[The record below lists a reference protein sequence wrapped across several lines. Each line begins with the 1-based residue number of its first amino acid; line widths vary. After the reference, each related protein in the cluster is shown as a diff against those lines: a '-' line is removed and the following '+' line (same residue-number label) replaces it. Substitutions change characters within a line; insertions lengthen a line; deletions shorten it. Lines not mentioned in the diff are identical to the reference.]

1 MCKGLFSA
9 MEDSS
14 SENPTVREERRRT
27 AILTAADRTR
37 TALGCDGSSGRVGV
51 KLDAMEFL
59 ASLKS
64 LSGAVFLLGVAIALV
79 SLVSAV
85 IVKTG
90 RDRNLAIVVGLLAL
104 ALVLVQYFS
113 NERTRAVAKVE
124 AKRSH
129 EELIAASRGSKMPPS
144 VMVDSRANE
153 RPERISVYNPDK
165 EANVYDLVLRVSEA
179 EFAANGSFRSL
190 QQKTFTFPMIPPG
203 HGSPS
208 QPFDLLSKTGT
219 SYIQYELSTRRQDWS
234 GLIVVRSD
242 GNGRWTSHLFPVHEG
257 GLTFHRSEI
266 LDMERH

>member
-1 MCKGLFSA
+1 MG
-9 MEDSS
+9 
-14 SENPTVREERRRT
+14 
-27 AILTAADRTR
+27 
-37 TALGCDGSSGRVGV
+37 
-51 KLDAMEFL
+51 FL

-85 IVKTG
+85 IGKTG
-90 RDRNLAIVVGLLAL
+90 RDRNLAIIVGVLAL
-104 ALVLVQYFS
+104 ALVFVQYVS
-113 NERTRAVAKVE
+113 NERTRAAAKVE
-124 AKRSH
+124 AQKSH

-144 VMVDSRANE
+144 VMVDLRATE
-153 RPERISVYNPDK
+153 RPQGISVYNPDK
-165 EANVYDLVLRVSEA
+165 EANVYDLVLHVSEG
-179 EFAANGSFRSL
+179 EFAASGGFRPL

-208 QPFDLLSKTGT
+208 QPFDLLSQTGA

-242 GNGRWTSHLFPVHEG
+242 GNGRWTSQLFPVHEG

-266 LDMERH
+266 LDLERH